1 MKITRHNTNESY
13 NTTVDWLKNFAD
25 KLKKDASFIQNFKK
39 IKVND
44 FSTIDEKM
52 ADIKQRVGF
61 DIRKSTE
68 FSPEN
73 VKSASEV
80 VCEFCKKDEST
91 ANMEKCK
98 KCTLK
103 EKLPEDV
110 VGKTKAFIQYA
121 IDYMNHNEG
130 STVESCLHACRQ
142 DPSLGYSY
150 IEKYIDL
157 DKLKETLKKRRKAKT
172 NDAREVKYIA
182 NDQSSSS
189 SHLREDDMADYFRHA
204 IT

>member
-61 DIRKSTE
+61 DIIKSTE

-80 VCEFCKKDEST
+80 VCEFCKLERQKLLF
-91 ANMEKCK
+91 NM
-98 KCTLK
+98 L
-103 EKLPEDV
+103 
-110 VGKTKAFIQYA
+110 
-121 IDYMNHNEG
+121 
-130 STVESCLHACRQ
+130 
-142 DPSLGYSY
+142 
-150 IEKYIDL
+150 
-157 DKLKETLKKRRKAKT
+157 
-172 NDAREVKYIA
+172 
-182 NDQSSSS
+182 
-189 SHLREDDMADYFRHA
+189 
-204 IT
+204 